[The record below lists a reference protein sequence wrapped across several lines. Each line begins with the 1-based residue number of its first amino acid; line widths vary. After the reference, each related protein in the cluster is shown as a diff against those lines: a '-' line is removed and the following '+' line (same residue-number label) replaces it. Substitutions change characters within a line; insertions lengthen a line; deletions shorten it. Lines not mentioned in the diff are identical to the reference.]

1 MEYENLSFAI
11 QYDAFVFSFSL
22 GALWDNGGFF
32 FNAFLGFGQKAVDG
46 HGSSHFW
53 LLKRSG
59 TYNHFASKLAVL
71 R

>member
-1 MEYENLSFAI
+1 MHADLFWTPSDVSEQVNVEYENLSFAI

-46 HGSSHFW
+46 HGSSHF
-53 LLKRSG
+53 
-59 TYNHFASKLAVL
+59 
-71 R
+71 

>member
-32 FNAFLGFGQKAVDG
+32 LMP
-46 HGSSHFW
+46 SS
-53 LLKRSG
+53 
-59 TYNHFASKLAVL
+59 VL
-71 R
+71 DKKQSTDTDQVIFDC